1 MPSNMETR
9 RIDWLLLVRQT
20 AENPTEAEWDRFLEL
35 LRAARPQF
43 EQLKILVAT
52 EGGGPSTLQRERLEK
67 ALAGKPVRVAV
78 VSDSVKVR
86 FITSMI
92 ALFHKELRSFLKSEF
107 RRACAHLGMTRDEV
121 TVAERTFAEM
131 GERLAPSPSSARRQ

>member
-9 RIDWLLLVRQT
+9 RIDWLLLARQN
-20 AENPTEAEWDRFLEL
+20 AETPTEAEWDQFLDL

-43 EQLKILVAT
+43 EQVKILVAT
-52 EGGGPSTLQRERLEK
+52 EGGGPSALQRKRLEK
-67 ALAGKPVRVAV
+67 TLAGKRVRVAV

-92 ALFHKELRSFLKSEF
+92 ALFHKDLRSFLKSEF
-107 RRACAHLGMTRDEV
+107 RGACAHLGMTQDEM
-121 TVAERTFAEM
+121 TVAERALTEM
-131 GERLAPSPSSARRQ
+131 DERVVPSPSSARRP